1 LGLPHLLRL
10 VSDPGATA
18 AAASPDLQDEIAKNF
33 VPYHQLTTADFP
45 INDKAH
51 RETSFWLSTFLHY
64 YYHSLTKSTPGGV
77 VYAYVTD
84 WTIFSGLDKNETS
97 RRSKAGS
104 LKDDL
109 PYAQALLDLNE
120 IRARQMAA
128 LAPGE
133 FPGGKGDSVAA
144 AQADLDARV
153 KAFCQERFKAFD
165 VERDALVKETRQGEN
180 KKKVRE
186 LAAAIRK
193 RLDATAATPG
203 PSATPTLNSAPPV
216 SPTPRPR

>member
-1 LGLPHLLRL
+1 MR
-10 VSDPGATA
+10 SAPGTW
-18 AAASPDLQDEIAKNF
+18 P
-33 VPYHQLTTADFP
+33 
-45 INDKAH
+45 
-51 RETSFWLSTFLHY
+51 
-64 YYHSLTKSTPGGV
+64 
-77 VYAYVTD
+77 
-84 WTIFSGLDKNETS
+84 
-97 RRSKAGS
+97 
-104 LKDDL
+104 
-109 PYAQALLDLNE
+109 
-120 IRARQMAA
+120 A

-153 KAFCQERFKAFD
+153 TAFCQERFKAFD

-193 RLDATAATPG
+193 RLDATPATPATPP

-216 SPTPRPR
+216 GPTQKPR

>member
-1 LGLPHLLRL
+1 MPKRNLPTR
-10 VSDPGATA
+10 AR
-18 AAASPDLQDEIAKNF
+18 INF
-33 VPYHQLTTADFP
+33 SV
-45 INDKAH
+45 
-51 RETSFWLSTFLHY
+51 LH
-64 YYHSLTKSTPGGV
+64 
-77 VYAYVTD
+77 
-84 WTIFSGLDKNETS
+84 FSGLDKNETS

-104 LKDDL
+104 LKNDL
-109 PYAQALLDLNE
+109 PYAQALLHLNE
-120 IRARQMAA
+120 IRARHMAA

-153 KAFCQERFKAFD
+153 TAFCQERFKAFD

-180 KKKVRE
+180 KKKARE

-193 RLDATAATPG
+193 RLDAAP
-203 PSATPTLNSAPPV
+203 ATPTLNSAAPV